1 MTGCTIAVDHETG
14 IDLLDQISTEQRLQ
28 LHTNSVDTDIPGDM
42 SPPIGLLHSETP
54 QRFGYLAPCVVA
66 HENERRCTCG
76 FRYPVGQRIFRAE
89 KRGKLAHELRA
100 PC

>member
-1 MTGCTIAVDHETG
+1 MTRCAIAVDHETG
-14 IDLLDQISTEQRLQ
+14 IDLLDQISAEQRLQ
-28 LHTNSVDTDIPGDM
+28 LHTNPVDTDIPGDM
-42 SPPIGLLHSETP
+42 SPPIGLLHPKTP
-54 QRFGYLAPCVVA
+54 QGPGHFASCVVA